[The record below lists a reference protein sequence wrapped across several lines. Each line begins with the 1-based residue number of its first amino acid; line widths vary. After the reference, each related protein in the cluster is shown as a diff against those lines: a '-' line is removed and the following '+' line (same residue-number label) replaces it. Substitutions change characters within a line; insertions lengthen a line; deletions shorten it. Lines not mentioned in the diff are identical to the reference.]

1 MFIFNESEYVSFS
14 TEMKNITN
22 FPLFLKKKKEFPF
35 NEKCE
40 LNIVIWIEK
49 LCLQIDRGKRIG
61 NCQFLDDARDE

>member
-1 MFIFNESEYVSFS
+1 
-14 TEMKNITN
+14 MKNITN
-22 FPLFLKKKKEFPF
+22 FPLFLKKKKFPF

>member
-1 MFIFNESEYVSFS
+1 MSFS

-22 FPLFLKKKKEFPF
+22 FPLFLKKKELPF

-49 LCLQIDRGKRIG
+49 LCLQIDREKRIG

>member
-1 MFIFNESEYVSFS
+1 MNLSTYLFPNKEYNKFSFIS
-14 TEMKNITN
+14 
-22 FPLFLKKKKEFPF
+22 KKKKKFPF